1 MMPPTLHDLSTVL
14 TGSVTDRVSH
24 DSIRKSRMRATTIL
38 MLTDALA
45 MSAAIF
51 GVIGVRALS
60 SPDTIPLASYIPVII
75 AVMVMNA
82 IVSAWRGIYPGY
94 GMCAIAELRTTFYS
108 LTSVFAAVIMVS
120 FFTRGVLPYSRSI
133 LFMAWLLGLPVLAG
147 SRMLVRRWL
156 SHKPWYGIPVL
167 IVGENSLAKRIV
179 DSLRNNLH
187 IGLRPMVIIEP
198 NESSAEYGYYQGVP
212 VIGGE
217 RAIGPL
223 SRRYGLTHGIVALPN
238 VTSEQLSRLIEGPC
252 RNFSHITFVGDH
264 VHPSVVWISNV
275 ANDPVVSAELEQ
287 RLRQPALAWKKR
299 LFDLVFTIPLLVMT
313 APFMAL
319 IGIMIKLSSTGP
331 IMYRQKRVGYRGELF
346 NLLKFRT
353 MVSNA
358 EGSLE
363 DILQNRPEYREEW
376 DRYHKLKN
384 DPRVTRI
391 GQWLR
396 KYSLDELPQI
406 WNIIRGEM
414 SLVGSR
420 PVLPSEVADVSENAR
435 DLYMSMYLSTKPGL
449 SGLWQVT
456 VRNEAEFESR
466 IHIDLYYMRNWSLFL
481 DFYIILRTIGVVLSG
496 RGAY

>member
-1 MMPPTLHDLSTVL
+1 MMPPTLQDLTRVL
-14 TGSVTDRVSH
+14 TGTVMDRVSH
-24 DSIRKSRMRATTIL
+24 DSIRKSRVRATTIL
-38 MLTDALA
+38 MLTDAIVL
-45 MSAAIF
+45 SAAIF
-51 GVIGVRALS
+51 GGIGVRALS
-60 SPDTIPLASYIPVII
+60 SPESIPLASYFTVIV
-75 AVMVMNA
+75 ALLVMNA

-108 LTSVFAAVIMVS
+108 LTGVFAAVIMVS

-133 LFMAWLLGLPVLAG
+133 LFMAWLLGLPLLAG
-147 SRMLVRRWL
+147 ARMLMRRYL
-156 SHKPWYGIPVL
+156 SRKAWYGIPVM

-179 DSLRNNLH
+179 DSLRNNMH

-198 NESSAEYGYYQGVP
+198 NEASAEYGYYQGVP

-217 RAIGPL
+217 RSIAPL
-223 SRRYGLTHGIVALPN
+223 SRRYGLTHGILALPH

-252 RNFSHITFVGDH
+252 RHLSHFTFVGDH

-275 ANDPVVSAELEQ
+275 ANDPLLSAELEQ

-299 LFDLVFTIPLLVMT
+299 LFDMVFTVPMVVLT
-313 APFMAL
+313 FPFML
-319 IGIMIKLSSTGP
+319 IIGIFIKLSSPGP
-331 IMYRQKRVGYRGELF
+331 ILYRQKRLGHGGQLF
-346 NLLKFRT
+346 DLLKFRT

-358 EGSLE
+358 EGNLE
-363 DILQNRPEYREEW
+363 ALLQKHPEYREEW
-376 DRYHKLKN
+376 DKYHKLKN

-396 KYSLDELPQI
+396 TYSLDELPQM
-406 WNIIRGEM
+406 WNILRGDM

-420 PVLPSEVADVSENAR
+420 PVLPAEVDDVDEHAKE
-435 DLYMSMYLSTKPGL
+435 LYTSMYISTKPGL
-449 SGLWQVT
+449 TGLWQVT

-496 RGAY
+496 RGGY